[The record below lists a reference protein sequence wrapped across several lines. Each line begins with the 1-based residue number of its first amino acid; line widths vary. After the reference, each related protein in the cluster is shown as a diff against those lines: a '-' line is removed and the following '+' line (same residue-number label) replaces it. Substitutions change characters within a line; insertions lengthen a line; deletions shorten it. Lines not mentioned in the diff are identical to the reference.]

1 MIVTS
6 LLDSHGRERARSGA
20 SNFILTWQSRECHLT
35 VPPRSVTLIR
45 FLETVWIRSGES
57 QTVTRAGVLKESVY
71 FTHLLSRWRA
81 VKKVITQE
89 SFLTAF

>member
-6 LLDSHGRERARSGA
+6 LLDSHGRETAHLGA
-20 SNFILTWQSRECHLT
+20 SNFILTWQPSECHLT

-57 QTVTRAGVLKESVY
+57 QTVTRAGVLKESA
-71 FTHLLSRWRA
+71 FGA
-81 VKKVITQE
+81 FKGCKKGGIINR
-89 SFLTAF
+89 

>member
-20 SNFILTWQSRECHLT
+20 SNFILTWQPSECHLT

-57 QTVTRAGVLKESVY
+57 QTVTRAGVLKESV
-71 FTHLLSRWRA
+71 FDALALVA
-81 VKKVITQE
+81 KKAA
-89 SFLTAF
+89 L